1 MDPNLVL
8 TWIYFFKQLL
18 CSFTRTWNTATIC
31 KLGPGHLEMADS
43 LTWNLPSLRH
53 LAIKTQTLMCFELQ
67 FFKNIFSP
75 IDSLFQISQISE
87 VLPIIQP
94 TEVHKSVTWTRLFLV
109 TYSSSLLPRPEA
121 GLRWHVS
128 FCSRRV
134 LGQLEWEVC
143 KPDTATTHFK
153 HQYVSW
159 SGHIWTRQQCPWL
172 HRILKLTVKLT
183 RWLWAKWE
191 DQTYDWDYTLA
202 LKMSILRHLKG
213 I

>member
-134 LGQLEWEVC
+134 LGQLEVGGLQARHSNDSFQTSICQLEWPHLNEAAM
-143 KPDTATTHFK
+143 PLAT
-153 HQYVSW
+153 QN
-159 SGHIWTRQQCPWL
+159 P
-172 HRILKLTVKLT
+172 
-183 RWLWAKWE
+183 
-191 DQTYDWDYTLA
+191 
-202 LKMSILRHLKG
+202 
-213 I
+213 